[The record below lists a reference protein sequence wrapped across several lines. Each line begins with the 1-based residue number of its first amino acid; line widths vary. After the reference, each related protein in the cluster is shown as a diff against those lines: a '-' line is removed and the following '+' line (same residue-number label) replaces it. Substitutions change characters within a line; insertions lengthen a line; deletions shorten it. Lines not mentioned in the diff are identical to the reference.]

1 MMSDFLA
8 QVSQMNVLSREKQI
22 EVVSALTEGLGVRA
36 TARITGVNRETVGKI
51 ALQVGRGCAELH
63 DRMMVGLRVNRI
75 ECDELWSYVAHK
87 RNPQHG
93 RPSLS
98 PEKGDQYTYIALGAS
113 TRAIIAYRTGKRDS
127 ETTDEFIQDL
137 RERVIGAPEITTDGY
152 HPYKSSIRDAFGKR
166 ATHGVINK
174 TYSVTH
180 LNVTEASR
188 RYSPA
193 AVVAVERQVVSG
205 EPEQI
210 STSYVE
216 RQNLTLRMG
225 SKRFARLSNGFSK
238 RLECHLAAVA
248 LHVSFYNLCRVHE
261 TLRSTPAMALG
272 IADRVWT
279 IGDLL
284 DAALAAEPPKPT
296 PTAPDRRRQF
306 RVIDGGKA

>member
-1 MMSDFLA
+1 MCPIIQNGQRA
-8 QVSQMNVLSREKQI
+8 YPTTTWIGPMNTLPRDKQI
-22 EVVSALTEGLGVRA
+22 EVLSALTEGLGIRA

-75 ECDELWSYVAHK
+75 ECDELWSYVGHK

-113 TRAIIAYRTGKRDS
+113 TRAIIAYRTGKRDGD
-127 ETTDEFIQDL
+127 TTDEFIQDL
-137 RERVIGAPEITTDGY
+137 RQRVIGSPEITTDGY

-248 LHVSFYNLCRVHE
+248 LHVSFYKSLPR
-261 TLRSTPAMALG
+261 A
-272 IADRVWT
+272 
-279 IGDLL
+279 
-284 DAALAAEPPKPT
+284 
-296 PTAPDRRRQF
+296 
-306 RVIDGGKA
+306 

>member
-1 MMSDFLA
+1 
-8 QVSQMNVLSREKQI
+8 MNILSREQQI
-22 EVVSALTEGLGVRA
+22 AVVSALTEGLGIRA
-36 TARITGVNRETVGKI
+36 TARITGVNRETVGKL
-51 ALQVGRGCAELH
+51 ALQVGRGAAELH
-63 DRMMVGLRVNRI
+63 DRMMVGIRVNRI
-75 ECDELWSYVAHK
+75 ECDELWAYVGHK
-87 RNPQHG
+87 KNPQN
-93 RPSLS
+93 RQPSFN
-98 PEKGDQYTYIALGAS
+98 PEKGDQYTFIALGAS
-113 TRAIIAYRTGKRDS
+113 SRAIIAYRTGKRDT
-127 ETTDEFIQDL
+127 ELTDQFIQDL
-137 RERVIGAPEITTDGY
+137 RGRVIGSPEITTDGW
-152 HPYKSSIRDAFGKR
+152 HPYRNAIRDAFGR
-166 ATHGVINK
+166 CATHGVINK

-193 AVVAVERQVVSG
+193 AVVAVERVAVAG

-216 RQNLTLRMG
+216 RQNLTLRMA

-248 LHVSFYNLCRVHE
+248 LHVAFYNLCRVHE
-261 TLRSTPAMALG
+261 SLRSTPAMALG

-296 PTAPDRRRQF
+296 PTAPERRRQF
-306 RVIDGGKA
+306 RVIEGGKR

>member
-1 MMSDFLA
+1 
-8 QVSQMNVLSREKQI
+8 MNNLHRDKQI
-22 EVVSALTEGLGVRA
+22 EVVSALTEGLGIRA

-51 ALQVGRGCAELH
+51 ALQVGRGAAELH

-75 ECDELWSYVAHK
+75 ECDELWAYVGHK
-87 RNPQHG
+87 RNPQKG
-93 RPSLS
+93 PAKPS
-98 PEKGDQYTYIALGAS
+98 PVKGDQYTYIALGAS

-127 ETTDEFIQDL
+127 ETTDTFIQDL
-137 RERVIGAPEITTDGY
+137 RQRVIGVPEITTDGY
-152 HPYKSSIRDAFGKR
+152 HPYKSAIRDAFGKR

-193 AVVAVERQVVSG
+193 QVVAVERVAVAG

-238 RLECHLAAVA
+238 QLECHLAAVA
-248 LHVSFYNLCRVHE
+248 LHVAFYNFCRVHE
-261 TLRSTPAMALG
+261 SLRSTPAMALG

-306 RVIDGGKA
+306 RVIEGGRKE

>member
-1 MMSDFLA
+1 
-8 QVSQMNVLSREKQI
+8 MNILPRDKQI
-22 EVVSALTEGLGVRA
+22 EVVSTLTEGLGIRA
-36 TARITGVNRETVGKI
+36 VARITGVNRETVGKV
-51 ALQVGRGCAELH
+51 ALQVGRGAAELH

-75 ECDELWSYVAHK
+75 ECDELWAYVGHK
-87 RNPQHG
+87 RNPQKG
-93 RPSLS
+93 PAKPS

-127 ETTDEFIQDL
+127 DTTDEFIQDL
-137 RERVIGAPEITTDGY
+137 RQRVIGVPEITTDGY
-152 HPYKSSIRDAFGKR
+152 HPYKSAIRDAFGSQV
-166 ATHGVINK
+166 AHGVISK

-193 AVVAVERQVVSG
+193 QVISVERAVANG
-205 EPEQI
+205 LPAQI

-248 LHVSFYNLCRVHE
+248 LHVAFYNLCRVHE
-261 TLRSTPAMALG
+261 SLRSTPAMALG
-272 IADRVWT
+272 IADRVWS

-306 RVIDGGKA
+306 RVIEGGRK

>member
-1 MMSDFLA
+1 
-8 QVSQMNVLSREKQI
+8 MNILSRELQI
-22 EVVSALTEGLGVRA
+22 AVVSALTEGLGIRA
-36 TARITGVNRETVGKI
+36 TARITGVNRETVGKL
-51 ALQVGRGCAELH
+51 AFQVGRGCAELH
-63 DRMMVGLRVNRI
+63 DRLMVGVRVNRI
-75 ECDELWSYVAHK
+75 ECDELWAYVGHK
-87 RNPQHG
+87 KNPQK
-93 RPSLS
+93 RQPSFN
-98 PEKGDQYTYIALGAS
+98 PEKGDQYTFIALGAS
-113 TRAIIAYRTGKRDS
+113 SRAIIAYRTGKRDG
-127 ETTDEFIQDL
+127 EITDQFIQDL
-137 RERVIGAPEITTDGY
+137 RQRVIGTPEITTDGW
-152 HPYKSSIRDAFGKR
+152 HPYKSSIRDAFGPR

-193 AVVAVERQVVSG
+193 AVVAVERQAVMG

-216 RQNLTLRMG
+216 RQNLTLRMA

-248 LHVSFYNLCRVHE
+248 LHVAFYNFARMHE
-261 TLRSTPAMALG
+261 SLRSTPAMALG

-279 IGDLL
+279 ISDLL
-284 DAALAAEPPKPT
+284 DAALAAVPPLPT

-306 RVIDGGKA
+306 RVIGGGRI